1 MLNIVNELHAL
12 NVYFKWLIFC
22 YMTFNSI
29 KKKNTSII
37 PNIHS
42 KYSLSLMSHSLGIN

>member
-1 MLNIVNELHAL
+1 MHNIVNELNV

-29 KKKNTSII
+29 KKKKKTSII

-42 KYSLSLMSHSLGIN
+42 KHNLSLMSYSLGIN